1 MAQYSRERRIL
12 HIDMDAFYA
21 SVEQHE
27 RPELRGK
34 PVVVGGDP
42 TKRGVVATCSYEARK
57 YGLRSAMPSRT
68 AYRLCPQAIF
78 VAPRFDLY
86 RAVSK
91 KIMSVFLEYTDLIE
105 PLSLDEAFLDI
116 TINKKVLRSPVQVA
130 QQIRDRILEETG
142 LTASA
147 GVSYN
152 RVLAKLASDFQ
163 KPNGMTI
170 VTPRD
175 TRAFLDPLPIR
186 KFFGVGKVAEAKL
199 KATGVETG
207 KDLLG
212 LSEQRLCDLFG
223 KQGSV
228 LYHVAR
234 GEDDRAVNPNRERKS
249 LGRETTFEHDIED
262 WELVQPLLIPLAEQ
276 VIQRLAAIG
285 CSGAQ
290 SLTVKIKWAD
300 FTETTKTISLSS
312 PITDVEGILHYLPL
326 LLAQVKSEKAIRL
339 LGVTLSQLQ
348 FIDEKNAP
356 STILTPSLWDA
367 AS

>member
-1 MAQYSRERRIL
+1 
-12 HIDMDAFYA
+12 
-21 SVEQHE
+21 
-27 RPELRGK
+27 
-34 PVVVGGDP
+34 
-42 TKRGVVATCSYEARK
+42 
-57 YGLRSAMPSRT
+57 MPSRT

-86 RAVSK
+86 RAVSQ
-91 KIMSVFLEYTDLIE
+91 KIMSIFLEYTDLVE

-116 TINKKVLRSPVQVA
+116 TVNKKGLRSPVQVA
-130 QQIRDRILEETG
+130 QQIRAHILTETG

-152 RVLAKLASDFQ
+152 RFLAKLASDFQ
-163 KPNGMTI
+163 KPNGLTV

-186 KFFGVGKVAEAKL
+186 KFFGVGEVAEAKL
-199 KATGVETG
+199 KAPGIETG
-207 KDLLG
+207 ADLLQV
-212 LSEQRLCDLFG
+212 SEERLIEMFG
-223 KQGSV
+223 KQGRV

-234 GEDDRAVNPNRERKS
+234 GEDDRPVQTDRVRKS

-262 WELVQPLLIPLAEQ
+262 WELVLPSLIPLAEQ

-326 LLAQVKSEKAIRL
+326 LLAQIKSAKAIRL
-339 LGVTLSQLQ
+339 LGVTLAQLQ
-348 FIDEKNAP
+348 FIDEKKPP